1 MGRPKVPLLSR
12 DLILTT
18 AVRIVDNEGL
28 DSLSI
33 RRLADELSV
42 NGASLYYHFANKD
55 EIVVG
60 AAELAL
66 ERTPIR
72 IGEFDSDWRKWM
84 VGGARQ
90 LRDLL
95 LTHPHFVPV
104 IVRRRSFGVAD
115 RNIDVVVRRLLAHSV
130 APAVIVPMLDALEQ
144 FIIGTALRA
153 VAHHDV
159 ESVPHVAPELIALAT
174 VTAVQ
179 LTDEDEIFDAAILGL
194 IDSVVALGSPSPA
207 AAADKK
213 PARRQAAVK
222 PTRSRSKG

>member
-28 DSLSI
+28 DGLSI

-72 IGEFDSDWRKWM
+72 LGELDNDWRTWM
-84 VGGARQ
+84 VAGARQ

-159 ESVPHVAPELIALAT
+159 GSSPNVAPEFTALAT
-174 VTAVQ
+174 VTAAR
-179 LTDEDEIFDAAILGL
+179 LSGEDEIFDAAILGL
-194 IDSVVALGSPSPA
+194 IDSVVALGPASPGA
-207 AAADKK
+207 AVVPK
-213 PARRQAAVK
+213 PTRRQAAVK
-222 PTRSRSKG
+222 PTRSRSNG